1 MRPEHIQA
9 VINALV
15 AAGKAPSTVRK
26 AHTILH
32 LACEQ
37 AIVNGILVKNP
48 VTRIILPRL
57 EQEEIRIFTLE
68 EQKAFIEALP
78 DNTSGRALYFILG
91 TGLRLAELTGLRWS
105 DIHENEFHISQTI
118 RRNRNFDENDPR
130 RTSLQTSS
138 PKTKAGRRTVPL
150 PPKLKEVLA
159 VQRQQQLISRLAAGS
174 KWHDLDLV
182 FTTEVGTPYE
192 GRNLTRTLHRTLRSL
207 GFETMGV
214 HALRHTFA
222 TRAVESGIDIRTVS
236 EILGHANISLTLQLY
251 AHSTTQSKRN
261 AMEAPEIFL

>member
-1 MRPEHIQA
+1 M
-9 VINALV
+9 
-15 AAGKAPSTVRK
+15 
-26 AHTILH
+26 
-32 LACEQ
+32 
-37 AIVNGILVKNP
+37 
-48 VTRIILPRL
+48 
-57 EQEEIRIFTLE
+57 
-68 EQKAFIEALP
+68 
-78 DNTSGRALYFILG
+78 
-91 TGLRLAELTGLRWS
+91 
-105 DIHENEFHISQTI
+105 
-118 RRNRNFDENDPR
+118 
-130 RTSLQTSS
+130 
-138 PKTKAGRRTVPL
+138 

-261 AMEAPEIFL
+261 AMESLEIFLLEKFFVGVKIGVKTFTLLTFLHYFYNELAETRV

>member
-1 MRPEHIQA
+1 MSADTGGFCFVTIGCISYPYPSSPGGYY
-9 VINALV
+9 IN
-15 AAGKAPSTVRK
+15 
-26 AHTILH
+26 
-32 LACEQ
+32 
-37 AIVNGILVKNP
+37 N
-48 VTRIILPRL
+48 
-57 EQEEIRIFTLE
+57 
-68 EQKAFIEALP
+68 
-78 DNTSGRALYFILG
+78 
-91 TGLRLAELTGLRWS
+91 
-105 DIHENEFHISQTI
+105 
-118 RRNRNFDENDPR
+118 ENDPR

-138 PKTKAGRRTVPL
+138 PKTKAGRRTIPL

-159 VQRQQQLISRLAAGS
+159 VQRQQQLISRLAAGAN
-174 KWHDLDLV
+174 WHDLDLV

-261 AMEAPEIFL
+261 AMESLEIFL

>member
-1 MRPEHIQA
+1 
-9 VINALV
+9 
-15 AAGKAPSTVRK
+15 
-26 AHTILH
+26 
-32 LACEQ
+32 
-37 AIVNGILVKNP
+37 
-48 VTRIILPRL
+48 VTRIILPKL

-118 RRNRNFDENDPR
+118 RRNRNFDESDPR

-138 PKTKAGRRTVPL
+138 PKTKAGRRTIPL

-159 VQRQQQLISRLAAGS
+159 VQRQQQLISRLAAGAN
-174 KWHDLDLV
+174 WHDLDLV

-192 GRNLTRTLHRTLRSL
+192 GRNLTRTLHRFSFPMR
-207 GFETMGV
+207 
-214 HALRHTFA
+214 
-222 TRAVESGIDIRTVS
+222 
-236 EILGHANISLTLQLY
+236 Y
-251 AHSTTQSKRN
+251 
-261 AMEAPEIFL
+261 P